1 MRMRAIAP
9 LVASAFILSACATE
23 GERNQTIGTV
33 LGGVGGAVLGS
44 QFGGGSG
51 RIIATALGTLG
62 GALLGREIVKSL
74 TAEDQVKMVEA
85 EEAAHATPVGET
97 VRWNNPDSGNS
108 GTVTPVREGRS
119 SQTGATCREYQTTVN
134 VDGKNEQGFGTACQQ
149 PDGSWKVTNS

>member
-1 MRMRAIAP
+1 MGMRAIAP

-23 GERNQTIGTV
+23 SERNETIGTV
-33 LGGVGGAVLGS
+33 LGGVGGAILGS

-62 GALLGREIVKSL
+62 GAMLGRELAKSL
-74 TAEDQVKMVEA
+74 TTEDQAKMIEA
-85 EEAAHATPVGET
+85 EETAHARPVGET

-119 SQTGATCREYQTTVN
+119 AQSGATCREYQTTVN
-134 VDGKNEQGFGTACQQ
+134 VDGKSEQGFGTACQQ
-149 PDGSWKVTNS
+149 PDGSWKVIES